1 MGKEWVMCSGAPE
14 MDRCVI
20 GAAIGRG
27 NINNSVLGGGPF
39 TPLALPAF
47 PVPADYT

>member
-27 NINNSVLGGGPF
+27 NINNSVLGGGAF
-39 TPLALPAF
+39 YTPGPPSFSCAC
-47 PVPADYT
+47 